1 MRPDI
6 LTAAGH
12 YFNFLTPEDS
22 VFGIEEIAHALS
34 HLCRYTGHVSTFYSV
49 AQHSVLVSHAVPP
62 EHALAGLLHD
72 AAEAFLGDVS
82 APLKRLL
89 PDYKAIER
97 RVEAAVLAR
106 FGLPAE
112 LPRCVK
118 DADLVL
124 LVTEQRDLMPHHSD
138 QWEAEQLGHRPLAE
152 QVLPV
157 GAEAA
162 RRLFLARF
170 AELTGG
176 TPVATVGE
184 LPHLKD
190 CALEYYQAAF
200 EHRRPTWVPSRVS
213 VPHQVRGDPP
223 FGHTMVVDPGEHAC
237 ECNQWG
243 AVSVRARNGQ
253 MLGIKSREFSV
264 LTWQRNTAGDG
275 SHD

>member
-89 PDYKAIER
+89 PDYKAVER
-97 RVEAAVLAR
+97 RVEAAVLRR
-106 FGLPAE
+106 FGLPAQ

-124 LVTEQRDLMPHHSD
+124 LLTEQRDLMPHHSD
-138 QWEAEQLGHRPLAE
+138 EREAERLGYRPLE
-152 QVLPV
+152 QTIVPC
-157 GAEAA
+157 GADAA

-170 AELTGG
+170 AQLTGG
-176 TPVATVGE
+176 APVHAPPVFEVRVAGPDDVHKHTDELTALRLANGINQAYRDDCLKHPDPADHVLCLATV
-184 LPHLKD
+184 
-190 CALEYYQAAF
+190 
-200 EHRRPTWVPSRVS
+200 HR
-213 VPHQVRGDPP
+213 
-223 FGHTMVVDPGEHAC
+223 VD
-237 ECNQWG
+237 G
-243 AVSVRARNGQ
+243 AG
-253 MLGIKSREFSV
+253 
-264 LTWQRNTAGDG
+264 TP
-275 SHD
+275 